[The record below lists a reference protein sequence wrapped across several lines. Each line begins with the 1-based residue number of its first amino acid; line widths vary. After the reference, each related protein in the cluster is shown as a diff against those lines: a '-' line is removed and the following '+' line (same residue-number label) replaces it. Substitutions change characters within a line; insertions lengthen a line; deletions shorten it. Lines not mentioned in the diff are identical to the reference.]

1 MPVKVSV
8 VVPTH
13 NERENVGKLH
23 ERLGAVF
30 AGLKD
35 TDFELIFCDDSTDD
49 TPAAVAV
56 LNERD
61 PRVKLIRLSRRHGQ
75 SVAISAGI
83 DHSSGDAVVL
93 MDADLQDPPEA
104 LPRLIEKWRAGAK
117 VVYVRRPSGEGHS
130 SIYRWLAFA
139 FYRLLNRLSSTPVPV
154 DVGEFRLLDKK
165 VARVVSR
172 LPEHTRYLR
181 EMTVWPGFQQA
192 SVDIERAPRAGGDT
206 KYDLWRSTKVAVD
219 GIISSSIIP
228 LRLAVW
234 TGLIVS
240 SVSFILGMV
249 YLVWKLVNPNML
261 GVGWTSLFLT
271 LLFMGGLQLIFLGVI
286 GEYIGRIFIE
296 VRGRPLYVVDYCLG
310 LDEREPAGRP
320 S

>member
-1 MPVKVSV
+1 MPYKVSV

-13 NERENVGKLH
+13 NERENVARLH
-23 ERLGAVF
+23 ERLAKVF
-30 AGLKD
+30 AALPD
-35 TDFELIFCDDSTDD
+35 ADFELIFCDDSGND
-49 TPAAVAV
+49 TPAVVAG
-56 LNERD
+56 LHEKD
-61 PRVKLIRLSRRHGQ
+61 PRVKLVRLSRRHGQ

-83 DHSSGDAVVL
+83 DHASGDAIVL

-117 VVYVRRPSGEGHS
+117 VVYVRRPSGEGHGAA
-130 SIYRWLAFA
+130 YRWLAFA
-139 FYRLLNRLSSTPVPV
+139 FYRIVNKLSSTPVPV
-154 DVGEFRLLDKK
+154 DVGEFRLLDRK
-165 VARVVSR
+165 VARVLSS

-234 TGLIVS
+234 TGVIVS
-240 SVSFILGMV
+240 SVSFLMGLF
-249 YLVWKLVNPNML
+249 YFVWKLLYPSML

-286 GEYIGRIFIE
+286 GEYVGRIFIE

-310 LDEREPAGRP
+310 LDERRP
-320 S
+320 GALP